1 MYPFF
6 VLDLPHDCTDQD
18 VEDRYHA
25 LLLRFPPDVAPDQF
39 TLIRAAYEALRDERQ
54 RLSTRLFYHDD
65 DTQIVDSM
73 GLPIGRVYDLRYARR
88 PAGGA
93 WTAETIDERGDVG
106 RHACVATTEDGFVY
120 VVYLDDTDDDLRVM
134 RRCP

>member
-65 DTQIVDSM
+65 DTQIVES
-73 GLPIGRVYDLRYARR
+73 LA
-88 PAGGA
+88 
-93 WTAETIDERGDVG
+93 T
-106 RHACVATTEDGFVY
+106 VATLQERPRLSPDALAEWLRTF
-120 VVYLDDTDDDLRVM
+120 DD
-134 RRCP
+134 